1 MPPVIA
7 RRLCL
12 FFACMLCLVSA
23 PAAQESAVAPVLI
36 RGGAVFDSL
45 RGVMLPAR
53 DILVRGDTIA
63 AIERQIPS
71 PKGAVVVD
79 LRAYTLL
86 PGLID
91 AHTHLLLEVEPYA
104 SITPDVVAEGDAR
117 RALRGAGHARSY
129 LDSGFT
135 TVRDLGNAGM
145 FADVALK
152 RAIHDGHVDG
162 PRMYVSGPGLSAA
175 EGQVEGPADRVKEF
189 AAKEYR
195 IVLDVADAR
204 TAVRDAVS
212 RGADLIKVY
221 ADQRPKPGALS
232 PEQLRAI
239 VDEAHQLG
247 VRVAAHATSDAPA
260 LRAVE
265 AGVDSIEHAYE
276 LSDTTLRLIRERGVA
291 VIPTFT
297 DLDTEVIGPM
307 AHKRAPSAPTAPAAQ
322 MADLLADY
330 RGRLRRLFD
339 SGASVV
345 AGSDMYWNVG
355 LPRGDAAK
363 RVLFVYAQAG
373 IEPGR
378 ILQAAT
384 RNAALLIGEPR
395 LGVIEVGA
403 FADIIAIEGNPLADF
418 SAIERV
424 RFVMKNGKI
433 VSR

>member
-1 MPPVIA
+1 MRPVMCC
-7 RRLCL
+7 LSL
-12 FFACMLCLVSA
+12 FFSGSLSLVSA
-23 PAAQESAVAPVLI
+23 AATQEATLAPVLI
-36 RGGAVFDSL
+36 RSGPVFDS
-45 RGVMLPAR
+45 RRAVMLPAR
-53 DILVRGDTIA
+53 DILVRGDTIV
-63 AIERQIPS
+63 AIEQEVQS
-71 PKGAVVVD
+71 PKDAVVID

-91 AHTHLLLEVEPYA
+91 AHTHLLLEVDPYA
-104 SITPDVVAEGDAR
+104 AITPDVVAEGEAR
-117 RALRGAGHARSY
+117 RALRGAVHARSY
-129 LDSGFT
+129 LNSGFT
-135 TVRDLGNAGM
+135 TVRDLGNAGL

-152 RAIHDGHVDG
+152 RAIHDGHVEG
-162 PRMYVSGPGLSAA
+162 PRMYVSGPGLSAV
-175 EGQVEGPADRVKEF
+175 EGQVEGTAERVKEY

-195 IVLDVADAR
+195 IILNVADAR

-232 PEQLRAI
+232 PDELRAI
-239 VDEAHQLG
+239 VDEAHKLG

-276 LSDTTLRLIRERGVA
+276 LSDTTLRLIKERGVI
-291 VIPTFT
+291 VIPTFI

-307 AHKRAPSAPTAPAAQ
+307 ARKRVPSAPAAPAGLV
-322 MADLLADY
+322 DEF

-395 LGVIEVGA
+395 LGIIEAGA

-418 SAIERV
+418 SALERV
-424 RFVMKNGKI
+424 RFVMKNGTI